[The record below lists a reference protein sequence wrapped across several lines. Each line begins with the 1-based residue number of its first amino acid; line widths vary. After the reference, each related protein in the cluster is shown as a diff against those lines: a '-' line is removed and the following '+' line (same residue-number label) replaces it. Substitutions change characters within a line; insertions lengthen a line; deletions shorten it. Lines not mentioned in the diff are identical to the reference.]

1 MKEAEMRQIGIWISA
16 IVKDITNETLIKKV
30 SREVTEMA
38 QKFPIY
44 PVT

>member
-1 MKEAEMRQIGIWISA
+1 MRQIGIWISA
-16 IVKDITNETLIKKV
+16 IVKDITNETLIRKIHG
-30 SREVTEMA
+30 EVTGMA

>member
-1 MKEAEMRQIGIWISA
+1 MRRIGNWISA
-16 IVKDITNETLIKKV
+16 VVKDINNETLIKKV
-30 SREVTEMA
+30 NREVTEMA